1 MSKKFRLKCIDE
13 TRNYF
18 NKEMNSFELMSK
30 KHTKVC
36 GVLNYIYH
44 LLILVYAVTGCV
56 AIFVFATLIL
66 FDTLITITVGITSS
80 PVGLKICIMTAGII
94 KYKSIIKKKEKKA

>member
-56 AIFVFATLIL
+56 AIFVLATLIL

-80 PVGLKICIMTAGII
+80 PVGLKICIMTAGI
-94 KYKSIIKKKEKKA
+94 KSMSQ

>member
-36 GVLNYIYH
+36 GVLNYI
-44 LLILVYAVTGCV
+44 
-56 AIFVFATLIL
+56 
-66 FDTLITITVGITSS
+66 
-80 PVGLKICIMTAGII
+80 
-94 KYKSIIKKKEKKA
+94 